1 MRYSFLLLILFIVLW
16 RVVPAGAAPTI
27 LSNQAIVDFPNQ
39 ITFQLEL
46 AAGSNIRQAVLNYD
60 TLQNSCLDV
69 SSQVTVEVT
78 GDKLEW
84 TWEMVRSGNPPPG
97 SQVWW
102 EWTLT
107 EANGTTTTTPRQ
119 TVNLEDSR
127 FNWRTVTAERVH
139 LHWYAGDEVG
149 QLLLDAATA
158 GLAQL
163 EAEMGLSLQS
173 DVQFFIYGRSEDMR
187 EAVLY
192 IQNWAGGVA
201 FSEYNTILIGVPP
214 TIAAD
219 WGRETVRHELAHLVL
234 GQFGWS
240 CVGGGRPTWLEEGF
254 AMYAQGEPTATI
266 TADLENGIENNAFSP
281 LRSLNGAFP
290 AHDSAASLA
299 YSQSYSVVAFLLD
312 DYGQEKLQQL
322 ILALAEG
329 ISYDAALEQVYGF
342 NVDGLEMAWRQSI
355 GAPARQIPPTPT
367 PITAAHI
374 PTVAPASLVESMPT
388 PPSANA
394 TAVAPAGGSPAPT
407 TCTLSFIPLL
417 AIALFRKRKPNHTP
431 DL

>member
-1 MRYSFLLLILFIVLW
+1 MRYFFLLIALLILLMGPI
-16 RVVPAGAAPTI
+16 PAGAAPTI
-27 LSNQAIVDFPNQ
+27 LNNQALVDFPNQ

-46 AAGSNIRQAVLNYD
+46 AAGSNIQTAILTYD
-60 TLQNSCLDV
+60 VIQNSCLDV
-69 SSQVTVEVT
+69 SSQVTVEAT

-107 EANGTTTTTPRQ
+107 EANGTTSTTPRQ
-119 TVNLEDSR
+119 TVTLEDDR
-127 FNWRTVTAERVH
+127 FDWRTVTADRVH
-139 LHWYAGDEVG
+139 LHWYEGDEVG

-163 EAEMGLSLQS
+163 ESEMGLSLQS

-201 FSEYNTILIGVPP
+201 FSDYNTILIGVPP
-214 TIAAD
+214 SIAAD

-234 GQFGWS
+234 GQFGLS

-254 AMYAQGEPTATI
+254 AMYAQGQPTDTI
-266 TADLENGIENNAFSP
+266 LGDLENGLENNAFSP

-290 AHDSAASLA
+290 AHDSAASMA
-299 YSQSYSVVAFLLD
+299 YSQSYSVVAFLLNS
-312 DYGQEKLQQL
+312 YGQEKLQEL
-322 ILALAEG
+322 ILALADG
-329 ISYDAALEQVYGF
+329 AGYDAALEQVYGF
-342 NVDGLEMAWRQSI
+342 NVDGLELAWRQAI

-374 PTVAPASLVESMPT
+374 PTVAPVSVVESMPT

-394 TAVAPAGGSPAPT
+394 TAPAPAGDTPAT
-407 TCTLSFIPLL
+407 GCTLGLIPLL
-417 AIALFRKRKPNHTP
+417 AITILSKRKSK
-431 DL
+431 LL